1 MKKIL
6 AQSLFAS
13 VVGLSIAGDIYYT
26 LVKPNIDNT
35 DASLETDTA
44 SAATTNT
51 SSSETVTETTDTSET
66 TATATD
72 IANADTT
79 ETTDTSSSETSSS
92 AYTDGTYTSD
102 TVATPHGQIQLQI
115 TITDGQLADI
125 TTLAYPNEE
134 RRSEFINAQALPTY
148 IEEAITAQS
157 ADIQQISG
165 ATETYDGFT
174 ESLQDA
180 LNQALS

>member
-35 DASLETDTA
+35 DASL
-44 SAATTNT
+44 
-51 SSSETVTETTDTSET
+51 ETTDTSET